1 MLRSDLAVNWLGRTI
16 ARLTA
21 QPWRCAA
28 RPWRDFTRERKLT
41 LEVVLRLLVS
51 RDCLSVQAGLL
62 DRLGW
67 TADAPTASAWSKARR
82 KLGDQ
87 AMPLL
92 NSEFLRPWDV
102 VPYRGAYRL
111 ILADDTGIP
120 IPASDDGDTMVGNG
134 VGGLWHNECHPTLAY
149 DPARDTFEDMV
160 VQGAGKSNEPAAL

>member
-1 MLRSDLAVNWLGRTI
+1 MLRSDLAVDWLGRTI
-16 ARLTA
+16 ARLAA
-21 QPWRCAA
+21 QPWRRCAA

-67 TADAPTASAWSKARR
+67 TADAPIASAWSKARR
-82 KLGDQ
+82 KLGHQ

-120 IPASDDGDTMVGNG
+120 IPASDDGDHPQG
-134 VGGLWHNECHPTLAY
+134 ECHVRRNRLRRSRTSHKSR
-149 DPARDTFEDMV
+149 PANERDAPVAVTHR
-160 VQGAGKSNEPAAL
+160 GLY